1 MDRERGR
8 VTVSHLLVCGFAM
21 GEIKMGEIKKGGS
34 ITVEEKGHEGGGETQ
49 GKQRK
54 GKGTGMGTGF

>member
-8 VTVSHLLVCGFAM
+8 VTVSHLLVCGFA
-21 GEIKMGEIKKGGS
+21 MGEIKKGGS